1 MRLIDLRSD
10 TVTRPTAAMREAMA
24 KAVVGDDGW
33 GDDTVTLEL
42 QNEAAALMGKEAAM
56 FVPSGIMGNQIAV
69 MTHTRRADEV
79 ILSADAH
86 TAVHE
91 SGGAA
96 ALSGVLLRTLHF
108 DGCMPDK
115 ARIAA
120 AVRPDDLHCPRTGL
134 ILLENPL
141 SAGRVVP
148 LGVMREIYDFA
159 RDKGIPLHLDGARI
173 FNAAAAL
180 GCSASDI
187 AQYADSVMFCLSK
200 GLCAPIGSIL
210 AGSKDFIKQALR
222 NRKMLGGGMRQT
234 GVLAAPG
241 LIALMEMTRRL
252 PEDHR
257 NALLLAERLD
267 AIEGV
272 CVLREQLDIN
282 LVFARFSHPN
292 YLLDALP
299 KRLVAQ
305 GVLIAPIENGLLRL
319 VTSNEVTAEDVT
331 KAADAI
337 RACLEN

>member
-1 MRLIDLRSD
+1 
-10 TVTRPTAAMREAMA
+10 
-24 KAVVGDDGW
+24 
-33 GDDTVTLEL
+33 
-42 QNEAAALMGKEAAM
+42 
-56 FVPSGIMGNQIAV
+56 

-108 DGCMPDK
+108 DGYMPDK

-120 AVRPDDLHCPRTGL
+120 AVRPDDLHCPRTGV

-148 LGVMREIYDFA
+148 LDTMREIYDFA

-180 GCSASDI
+180 GCAASDI

-241 LIALMEMTRRL
+241 LIALLEMPRRL

-257 NALLLAERLD
+257 QRFLLAERLD
-267 AIEGV
+267 AIDGV
-272 CVLREQLDIN
+272 WFLREQLDIN
-282 LVFARFSHPN
+282 WYSPGFPMRRGCSDAFPNAR
-292 YLLDALP
+292 
-299 KRLVAQ
+299 
-305 GVLIAPIENGLLRL
+305 
-319 VTSNEVTAEDVT
+319 
-331 KAADAI
+331 
-337 RACLEN
+337 RAGCF